1 MKASQLTLITTLIT
15 ILFFTTSC
23 SKEDKHSSEI
33 TVPLNCVYPGDLEL
47 DKQTKDT
54 LNGYR

>member
-1 MKASQLTLITTLIT
+1 MKVSQLTLIITLIT

-23 SKEDKHSSEI
+23 SKEGKHSSEI

-47 DKQTKDT
+47 DKQTEGA
-54 LNGYR
+54 LSGYK

>member
-1 MKASQLTLITTLIT
+1 MKTNQLTLTITLIT
-15 ILFFTTSC
+15 ILLSTTSC

-47 DKQTKDT
+47 DKQTEGA
-54 LNGYR
+54 LSGYR

>member
-1 MKASQLTLITTLIT
+1 MKVSQLTLIIILIT

-23 SKEDKHSSEI
+23 SKDDKHSSEI
-33 TVPLNCVYPGDLEL
+33 TVPLNCVYSGDLEL

-54 LNGYR
+54 LSGYR